1 MKNYPVILW
10 DYFINHKYKD
20 PLKPFS
26 PNQDDSWLL
35 TAIHVHGL
43 RSNFHPK
50 QLACNVVPTSSQS
63 VLGEYLLPREKWGQR
78 MENEWTWEAV
88 WFCFKKKRQPV
99 LGDVSWEWFSLLKIK
114 PKLNLGYNSIYLK
127 FTKYCGL
134 YYVLNCSNAI
144 ATTRRSLFPVSGALA
159 VVIRHMKVTQGV
171 TITEVSFRNKSLL
184 FGVIKSDLRSLLVQ
198 FDESFSRGRGCPKSL
213 QGLFKR
219 SKLELM
225 TTNHRNQGI
234 SSNIAKKTDRLQS
247 PKIR

>member
-144 ATTRRSLFPVSGALA
+144 ATTRRSLSLSCQRRSGSCDPSYEGYSGSYHYWSFLQKQISPFWGYKKWLEVITCPVWWKFFP
-159 VVIRHMKVTQGV
+159 
-171 TITEVSFRNKSLL
+171 
-184 FGVIKSDLRSLLVQ
+184 RSWMSQ
-198 FDESFSRGRGCPKSL
+198 IFAGPF
-213 QGLFKR
+213 QTF
-219 SKLELM
+219 
-225 TTNHRNQGI
+225 
-234 SSNIAKKTDRLQS
+234 
-247 PKIR
+247 